1 MEMETLKK
9 RITDAVPNLRFSE
22 FTIDKQY
29 NNYRKY
35 SFEDIFI
42 FSTGKNIKQREAS
55 PEFEIP
61 CVRYGELYHMYGE
74 VIYEVINKTNLPSNE
89 LLFSKGD
96 EILLPSAGEDP
107 LDIGSA
113 SALPFENIAIGR
125 TINVLRPKFSLLYS
139 PIFVSFYINQHLKK
153 KISSLAKGVS
163 ISNVYNSDLKKLN
176 IILPHLVE
184 QQKIATFLSAVDKK
198 IQQLTRKKELLET
211 YKKGVMQQ
219 LFSREIRFKDK
230 DGKDFPEWE
239 EKELGEV
246 LQYLQPT
253 KYIVKNTEYDNSY
266 PTPVLTAGKTFLLGF
281 TKETRN
287 IYNENFPVIIFDDFT
302 TAIQFVNFPFKVKS
316 SAMKILIANGK
327 VNMKFI
333 YEAML
338 QIRFEI
344 GGHSRHWISKYSFL
358 TIPFPCIQEQ
368 QKIADFLSAIDRKT
382 ETVQQQI
389 TKTQSFK
396 KGLLQQM
403 FV

>member
-1 MEMETLKK
+1 MDTAILKQK
-9 RITDAVPNLRFSE
+9 VTRLVPNLRFRE
-22 FTIDKQY
+22 FNTVG
-29 NNYRKY
+29 NNVSYKKY
-35 SFEDIFI
+35 SFKEIFQ
-42 FSTGKNIKQREAS
+42 FTTGKNIKQSEAS

-61 CVRYGELYHMYGE
+61 CIRYGELYYMYN
-74 VIYEVINKTNLPSNE
+74 EVINEIINRTNLDKSE

-113 SALPFENIAIGR
+113 SALTLQNIAIGR
-125 TINVLRPKFSLLYS
+125 TINILRPIKKNIYS
-139 PIFVSFYINQHLKK
+139 QIYVSYFINQKLRK
-153 KISSLAKGVS
+153 KIATLAKGSS
-163 ISNVYNSDLKKLN
+163 ISNVYNSDLKKLE
-176 IILPHLVE
+176 IILPSLPE
-184 QQKIATFLSAVDKK
+184 QQKIASLLSSVDKK

-219 LFSREIRFKDK
+219 LFCQGIRFKDH

-253 KYIVKNTEYDNSY
+253 KYLVKNTEYDNSY
-266 PTPVLTAGKTFLLGF
+266 FTPVLTAGKTFLLGF
-281 TKETRN
+281 TKETSN
-287 IYNENFPVIIFDDFT
+287 VYNKNFPVIIFDDFT
-302 TAIQFVNFPFKVKS
+302 TAIQFVNFPFKAKS

-338 QIRFEI
+338 QIRFET
-344 GGHSRHWISKYSFL
+344 GGHGRHWISKYSFL
-358 TIPFPCIQEQ
+358 TIPFPCIKEQ
-368 QKIADFLSAIDRKT
+368 QKVADFLSTIDRKT
-382 ETVQQQI
+382 KAVSQQI
-389 TKTQSFK
+389 EKTQRFK